1 MSDEKPTYSRASH
14 FAEYNIRYGM
24 ISRCHNPRTPNFIN
38 YGARGIAVC
47 DRWRLSFQCFMED
60 VGPRPGPR
68 HSLERKNNSEGY
80 NPDNCKWAT
89 KAEQML
95 NRRSREEVARQ
106 HALPPMDVIAPIA
119 AREPEKIVA
128 VLALLRADAL
138 REYASIGAEVGVSR
152 ERVRQIAG
160 EYLNET
166 GRMREA
172 RRRAIPKPRRPSQCK
187 DLTPLG
193 FVRAVNRWYL
203 GSGCAYC
210 PYCHR
215 IRDMRRGRE
224 GRRENVCAECGRGR
238 QRDRNRKMNQHDPL
252 YGLRGGWLAR
262 LVNRWVAEIGCRYCA
277 GCHAVVRMDGF
288 GPRGYCLTCECR
300 VRREAWARRYA
311 RQQELKKANT

>member
-1 MSDEKPTYSRASH
+1 MPISDEKRTYSRASH
-14 FAEYNIRYGM
+14 FSEYNIRYGM

-47 DRWRLSFQCFMED
+47 DRWRLSFQHFMED
-60 VGPRPGPR
+60 VGPRPSPK

-80 NPDNCKWAT
+80 NSDNCKWAT

-106 HALPPMDVIAPIA
+106 HSLPPMDAIAPIA
-119 AREPEKIVA
+119 ARDPKKIGA
-128 VLALLRADAL
+128 VLALLRANAL
-138 REYASIGAEVGVSR
+138 RGYTSIGAEVGVSR

-172 RRRAIPKPRRPSQCK
+172 RRRAIPKLRQPSQGK
-187 DLTPLG
+187 DWTPFG

-203 GSGCAYC
+203 GFGCAYC
-210 PYCHR
+210 PCCHR
-215 IRDMRRGRE
+215 IRDMRRGTG

-238 QRDRNRKMNQHDPL
+238 QRERNRKMNQHNPL
-252 YGLRGGWLAR
+252 YGLGGTWLIHY
-262 LVNRWVAEIGCRYCA
+262 VNRWLAEIRMRYCS
-277 GCHAVVRMDGF
+277 GCHGVIEMFSSA
-288 GPRGYCLTCECR
+288 YCR
-300 VRREAWARRYA
+300 VCDSKKQRALRDRRNQ
-311 RQQELKKANT
+311 RQLGETGTATS